1 MIQIVDMQHN
11 LKAFKHSYR
20 PHPHPHPPKKT
31 TISVIIKNIQSYRK
45 KCYLQIY
52 FLDLDLIKSHPP
64 I

>member
-20 PHPHPHPPKKT
+20 PHPPKKKT

-45 KCYLQIY
+45 
-52 FLDLDLIKSHPP
+52 
-64 I
+64 